1 MAARNNR
8 TANIEVKG
16 AKTMRKVA
24 IAGVGMTKVSSHWD
38 KSLRTLFA
46 ETAIK
51 TLEDAGNPGVDAAFI
66 GNMSAEEFTKQKN
79 IGTLLSD
86 FSGLTNI
93 PATRVEAADASGG
106 SALLEGFTA
115 VASGLYDAVL
125 VGGVEKMSEAISSET
140 TEILSMAADQEY
152 ETFHGLPLVGAAAM
166 LMRLYL
172 HKFKATREQFAG
184 FTVQMHENATSNPYA
199 QLRFKTTLE
208 KALNARPI
216 ADPITLM
223 DCAPA
228 GDGAAALILCS
239 LEKAK
244 KITDAPVQI
253 VGVGQAT
260 DTLALHDREDLLTF
274 KAVSKAAQKAYK
286 MAKIT
291 SKDVDVLEIHDSY
304 TITALI
310 SIEDLG
316 FSEKGSAGLLV
327 EDGGIT
333 KDSQVPVNPS
343 GGLKARGHPVG
354 ATGVYQAAEITLQL
368 RGEADGM
375 QVKDAEIGLTENI
388 SGMASLANIHIM
400 KRI

>member
-1 MAARNNR
+1 
-8 TANIEVKG
+8 
-16 AKTMRKVA
+16 MRKVA
-24 IAGVGMTKVSSHWD
+24 IVGVGMIQVTDHWD

-46 ETAIK
+46 ETALK
-51 TLEDAGNPGVDAAFI
+51 TLEDAGDPKVDAAFI

-79 IGTLLSD
+79 IATLVSD
-86 FSGLTNI
+86 FSGFRDI

-106 SALLEGFTA
+106 SAILEGFTA
-115 VASGLYDAVL
+115 VASGLYDTVL

-140 TEILSMAADQEY
+140 TQILSMAADQEY

-166 LMRLYL
+166 LMRLYM
-172 HKFKATREQFAG
+172 HEFKATREQFAA
-184 FTVQMHENATSNPYA
+184 FTVQMHENASSNPYA

-208 KALNARPI
+208 NALGARPI

-244 KITDAPVQI
+244 KITDTPVQI
-253 VGVGQAT
+253 IGVGQAT

-274 KAVSKAAQKAYK
+274 GAVSKATQKAHK
-286 MAKIT
+286 MAKTTLEDI
-291 SKDVDVLEIHDSY
+291 DVFEIHDSY
-304 TITALI
+304 TITGLL
-310 SIEDLG
+310 SIEGLG
-316 FSEKGSAGLLV
+316 LSERGGAGMLV
-327 EDGGIT
+327 EDGGIA
-333 KDSQVPVNPS
+333 KDSQIPVNPS

-354 ATGVYQAAEITLQL
+354 ATGVYQAAEIALQL

-388 SGMASLANIHIM
+388 SGMASLANIHIL
-400 KRI
+400 KRV

>member
-1 MAARNNR
+1 
-8 TANIEVKG
+8 
-16 AKTMRKVA
+16 MRKVA
-24 IAGVGMTKVSSHWD
+24 IVGVGMTQVSDHWD

-51 TLEDAGNPGVDAAFI
+51 TLEDAGDPKVEAAFI

-79 IGTLLSD
+79 IAPLLSD
-86 FSGLTNI
+86 FSGLKNI

-106 SALLEGFTA
+106 SALLEGFNA
-115 VASGLYDAVL
+115 VASGIYDTVL

-140 TEILSMAADQEY
+140 AEILSMAADQEY

-166 LMRLYL
+166 LMRLYMD
-172 HKFKATREQFAG
+172 KFKATREQFAA
-184 FTVQMHENATSNPYA
+184 FAVQMHENASSNPYA

-208 KALNARPI
+208 KALGARPI
-216 ADPITLM
+216 ADPLTLM

-228 GDGAAALILCS
+228 GDGAAALILCP

-244 KITDAPVQI
+244 KITDTPVQI
-253 VGVGQAT
+253 IGVGQAT

-274 KAVSKAAQKAYK
+274 EAVSIAAQRAQE
-286 MAKIT
+286 MAKT
-291 SKDVDVLEIHDSY
+291 TLEDVDVFEIHDSY
-304 TITALI
+304 TITALL

-316 FSEKGSAGLLV
+316 LSEKGTAGILV
-327 EDGGIT
+327 EDGGIA
-333 KDSQVPVNPS
+333 KDSQTPVNPS

-368 RGEADGM
+368 RGEANGM
-375 QVKDAEIGLTENI
+375 QVKDAEIGLAENI
-388 SGMASLANIHIM
+388 SGMASLANIHIL
-400 KRI
+400 KRV

>member
-1 MAARNNR
+1 
-8 TANIEVKG
+8 
-16 AKTMRKVA
+16 MRKVA
-24 IAGVGMTKVSSHWD
+24 IVGAGMAKVTSHWD

-51 TLEDAGNPGVDAAFI
+51 TLEDAGNPGVDAAYI
-66 GNMSAEEFTKQKN
+66 GNMSAEEFTKQKS
-79 IGTLLSD
+79 IASLLTD
-86 FSGLTNI
+86 FSGLGNI

-106 SALLEGFTA
+106 SALMEGFGA
-115 VASGLYDAVL
+115 VASGMYDTVL

-166 LMRLYL
+166 LMRLYMDR
-172 HKFKATREQFAG
+172 FKATREQFAA
-184 FTVQMHENATSNPYA
+184 FTVQMHENASSNPYA
-199 QLRFKTTLE
+199 QLQFKTTVE
-208 KALNARPI
+208 KALDARMI

-228 GDGAAALILCS
+228 GDGAAALILCP

-244 KITDAPVQI
+244 KMTDTPVQI
-253 VGVGQAT
+253 IGAGQAT

-274 KAVSKAAQKAYK
+274 KAVSIAAEKAYK

-291 SKDVDVLEIHDSY
+291 PKDVDVLEIHDSY
-304 TITALI
+304 TITGLI
-310 SIEDLG
+310 SLEDLG
-316 FSEKGSAGLLV
+316 FSEKGGAGLLV
-327 EDGGIT
+327 EEGGIT
-333 KDSQVPVNPS
+333 KDSQVPVSPS

-354 ATGVYQAAEITLQL
+354 ATGVYQATEITLQL

-375 QVKDAEIGLTENI
+375 QVKDAEIGLTESI
-388 SGMASLANIHIM
+388 SGIASLANIHIM